1 MDRITARR
9 AAPPWKPRVEPALQT
24 LPARKRLA
32 MPIQSLE
39 RDDVGG
45 ARARFADSHPWRRT
59 VLLTATGAST
69 LAASAV
75 MASLLAPKGFSVADG
90 VMLGLFVVLFA
101 WVAFAFVSAVA
112 GFVLAWR
119 APRVSATDPQPI
131 IFTRTALL
139 MPTYNEDPGR
149 ILSGAQAIYEELD
162 ALGVAE
168 LYDIYILSDTRDAA
182 IAQAE
187 ATGVVRLR
195 LRLGEGATERIFY
208 RRRPENTDRKAGNI
222 ADWVTR
228 FGDGYESMIILDAD
242 SLMTGDTIV
251 RLTAAMEHDPKA
263 GLIQT
268 LPNIVGATTLFAR
281 LQQFAGRI
289 YGPIIA
295 RGQDWWS
302 GAEGNYW
309 GHNAIIRTRAFAEC
323 AGLPHVKGGKPFGG
337 HIMSHDFVEAALL
350 RRGGWAIRM
359 APELT
364 GSYEETPPS
373 LVDMAVRDR
382 RWCQGN
388 LQHSAILGAKGF
400 HWVSR
405 LHLAR
410 GVLAYL
416 TAPLWLAFLAA
427 GAVVWFQQRDSV
439 SQTSGPIALG
449 LFILTMVLLLIPKVM
464 GAVVTARDRVARQA
478 CGGPGK
484 LALGVVTE
492 VALSALMAPIFMLM
506 HSLAVADVLRGRH
519 SGWAAQQRD
528 DGKMKF
534 KDAWKRHGLHTLLGL
549 GWAFAAYRLDP
560 MLLAWT
566 SPLAVGLVLS
576 MPISMLT
583 SRGDVGRL
591 CERLGLFRI
600 PEEIETPKVI
610 RRAVQLRARYA
621 AEAAMRF
628 QIDLLFRNPAEVYR
642 PKPQSVQANLRAAA

>member
-1 MDRITARR
+1 MDRVTARR
-9 AAPPWKPRVEPALQT
+9 AATPWKPRVEPALQT
-24 LPARKRLA
+24 LPKRAALD

-39 RDDVGG
+39 RDEAGG
-45 ARARFADSHPWRRT
+45 AGLKFADSHAWRRT
-59 VLLTATGAST
+59 LLLTATGAST
-69 LAASAV
+69 AAAAAV
-75 MASLLAPKGFSVADG
+75 MAGLLAPKGYSPADWL
-90 VMLGLFVVLFA
+90 MLSLFVVLFA
-101 WVAFAFVSAVA
+101 WVAFAFVSATA
-112 GFVLAWR
+112 GFLLALR
-119 APRVSATDPQPI
+119 ARIVSPIDPQPI
-131 IFTRTALL
+131 VFTRTALL

-168 LYDIYILSDTRDAA
+168 LYDIYVLSDTRDAA

-187 ATGVVRLR
+187 ATGDVRLR
-195 LRLGEGATERIFY
+195 LRLDAAGRIFY
-208 RRRPENTDRKAGNI
+208 RRRPVNRDRKAGNI
-222 ADWVTR
+222 ADWVTK
-228 FGDGYESMIILDAD
+228 FGAGYESMIILDAD

-251 RLTAAMEHDPKA
+251 RLTAAMERDPKA

-350 RRGGWAIRM
+350 RRGGWAVRM

-364 GSYEETPPS
+364 GSYEEAPPS

-382 RWCQGN
+382 RWCHGN
-388 LQHSAILGAKGF
+388 LQHSAILGARGF

-427 GAVVWFQQRDSV
+427 GAFVWFEQRDSV
-439 SQTSGPIALG
+439 GEAAAPMALG
-449 LFILTMVLLLIPKVM
+449 LFILTMVLLSAPKIM
-464 GAVVTARDRVARQA
+464 GAVLTARDRVSRQA
-478 CGGPGK
+478 CGGRRK

-492 VALSALMAPIFMLM
+492 VALSALMAPIFMFM

-534 KDAWKRHGLHTLLGL
+534 KDGWKRHGLHTLIGI
-549 GWAFAAYRLDP
+549 GWAVAAYRLDP

-566 SPLAVGLVLS
+566 APLAVGLILS

-583 SRGDVGRL
+583 SRGDVGRF

-600 PEEIETPKVI
+600 PEEVEIPRVI
-610 RRAVQLRARYA
+610 SRAVELRARYA

-628 QIDLLFRNPAEVYR
+628 QIDLLFRSPAEVYR
-642 PKPQSVQANLRAAA
+642 PQPQGAGATLRAAA